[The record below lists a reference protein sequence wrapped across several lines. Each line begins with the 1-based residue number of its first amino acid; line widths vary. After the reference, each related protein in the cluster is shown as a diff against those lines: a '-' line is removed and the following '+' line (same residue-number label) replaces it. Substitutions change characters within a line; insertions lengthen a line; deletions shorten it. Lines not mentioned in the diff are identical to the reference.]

1 MFVPEYLIEQTIY
14 ALYEVLL
21 QYNEFVDLWIIGWKI
36 ALYVISPARLF
47 SNTCFETQTS
57 KVALGISQIE
67 SSHDSRQITYNQI
80 TPLLAYHL
88 CIMFRSLVCHW
99 LQSLKYSIIHTYFPF
114 KLQNKRFK
122 CFLLC

>member
-1 MFVPEYLIEQTIY
+1 MSGHIGTFRKEIKLMFVPEYLIEQTSY

-67 SSHDSRQITYNQI
+67 SYHDCRLNSVETGPQ
-80 TPLLAYHL
+80 
-88 CIMFRSLVCHW
+88 
-99 LQSLKYSIIHTYFPF
+99 
-114 KLQNKRFK
+114 
-122 CFLLC
+122 